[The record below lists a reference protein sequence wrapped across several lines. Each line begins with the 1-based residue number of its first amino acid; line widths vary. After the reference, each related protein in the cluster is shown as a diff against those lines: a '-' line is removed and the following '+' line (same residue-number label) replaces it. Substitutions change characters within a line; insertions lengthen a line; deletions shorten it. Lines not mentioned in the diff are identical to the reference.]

1 MPGKLHLLVHVPKC
15 AGTSVE
21 QHLRKHLGA
30 AGAWLPPKRTRQLPL
45 ELFGRKY
52 ESEPPGRREDIRAIS
67 GHFIG
72 QSIAR
77 QFPDR
82 SIVRSMI
89 LRQPEQQMLS
99 HYNYRMMRYL
109 KSGQRPYPFED
120 HLYSMPVAPVAHF
133 LLERW
138 LEMPWPRMA
147 AISLR
152 EKARLL
158 DEALAQFDRI
168 VDISEADAH
177 IAWLSRDLGIPEAT
191 TAKNTSTDWQ
201 ATTGWKPLKLDELS
215 EADRA
220 AMARRLALDR
230 YLWRRWALKE
240 DVRFDERDSGGFLIE
255 ELRRPAYQI
264 RRRLRR
270 GAAA

>member
-1 MPGKLHLLVHVPKC
+1 MPSKLHLLVHVPKC

-21 QHLRKHLGA
+21 QHLLEHLGR
-30 AGAWLPPKRTRQLPL
+30 AGVWLPPKRTRQLPL

-52 ESEPPGRREDIRAIS
+52 ASDPPGRRADIRAVS

-72 QSIAR
+72 DSIAR

-82 SIVRSMI
+82 TIVRSVI

-109 KSGQRPYPFED
+109 KSGQRPYPFVD

-147 AISLR
+147 AMSLR
-152 EKARLL
+152 DKARLL
-158 DEALAQFDRI
+158 DEALARFDRI
-168 VDISEADAH
+168 VDIKEADAH
-177 IAWLSRDLGIPEAT
+177 IAWVSHDLGIPEVT
-191 TAKNTSTDWQ
+191 TAKNTSTSWQ
-201 ATTGWKPLKLDELS
+201 ATTGWQPLRLEEL
-215 EADRA
+215 ADKDRA
-220 AMARRLALDR
+220 AMERRLSLDR

-240 DVRFDERDSGGFLIE
+240 NVQFDEQESGAFLLE